1 MQPGDD
7 SETSTRQHMAGMF
20 TAGAAVL
27 QQRARTLQKKPKQA
41 YGNRIADQMPV
52 GNASNAT
59 MKNLA
64 QANKVAE
71 KVGPQLLQVAERL
84 VAVIGGDVWSKG
96 KFVDTPFGPGKVR
109 NISCTASGDKEQQLE
124 PQFYVEVRLSFA
136 QLYTPLMSLHKI
148 STYVQTHRPQHQVR
162 GSVDQ
167 QPSSTEP
174 DPSPQA
180 QSAAQTAESSPQAP
194 ELSPAHEARSRS
206 LRRARATCTLQGP
219 VAFVLRWRNGQV
231 IYRNYCTVAGRTY

>member
-1 MQPGDD
+1 M
-7 SETSTRQHMAGMF
+7 
-20 TAGAAVL
+20 
-27 QQRARTLQKKPKQA
+27 
-41 YGNRIADQMPV
+41 
-52 GNASNAT
+52 
-59 MKNLA
+59 
-64 QANKVAE
+64 
-71 KVGPQLLQVAERL
+71 
-84 VAVIGGDVWSKG
+84 AVIGGDVWSKG

-109 NISCTASGDKEQQLE
+109 NISCAASGDKEQQLE

-167 QPSSTEP
+167 QPSSTVTEP

>member
-1 MQPGDD
+1 
-7 SETSTRQHMAGMF
+7 
-20 TAGAAVL
+20 
-27 QQRARTLQKKPKQA
+27 
-41 YGNRIADQMPV
+41 MPV

-109 NISCTASGDKEQQLE
+109 NISCAASGDKEQQLE
-124 PQFYVEVRLSFA
+124 PEFYVEVRLQYA

-167 QPSSTEP
+167 QPSSTVTEP
-174 DPSPQA
+174 DPRPVRRRNQLHRPPSPA
-180 QSAAQTAESSPQAP
+180 HRH
-194 ELSPAHEARSRS
+194 LSPAHDARSRN
-206 LRRARATCTLQGP
+206 LHRATCTLQGP

-231 IYRNYCTVAGRTY
+231 IHRNYCTVAGRTY